1 MERPLGPHLQSQWS
15 LLTDVCINAFLS
27 QSFSATYDF
36 LMGLPQFSFL
46 FFFFYG
52 FKMGGV
58 LVTCDKKF
66 RFVDNVRKNNEK

>member
-27 QSFSATYDF
+27 QSFSATYDI

-46 FFFFYG
+46 FFSFFMASKWG
-52 FKMGGV
+52 EFWLRVIRSFV
-58 LVTCDKKF
+58 L
-66 RFVDNVRKNNEK
+66 